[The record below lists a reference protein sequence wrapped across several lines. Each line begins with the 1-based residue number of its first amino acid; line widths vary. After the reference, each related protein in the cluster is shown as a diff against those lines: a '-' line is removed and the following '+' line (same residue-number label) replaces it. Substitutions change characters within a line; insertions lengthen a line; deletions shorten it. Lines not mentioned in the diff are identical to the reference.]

1 MWLVRIIVDGVF
13 DEYLIHQVMCLCLYS
28 PQFILTMDFELDAGL
43 RASCEERTTTDVP
56 GAS

>member
-1 MWLVRIIVDGVF
+1 M
-13 DEYLIHQVMCLCLYS
+13 YS

-43 RASCEERTTTDVP
+43 RDYSEERTTTDVP